1 MPTFSFFS
9 RARRARIS
17 FSVKSGS
24 AALSSTSH
32 CSCFFSRQRSWPVR
46 GMASTL
52 PVVVQRLIQRI
63 AVEAPRSSTRAA
75 SRALSP
81 LSTIETT
88 RTRRSFEYA
97 IEFGLHL
104 PSEAPESDLRARG
117 NPPVTEL
124 IHFGGKPLYSSGI
137 PGVAS
142 RKDLSADQVSIP
154 LVLDRHAPAP
164 CVPTKTTAN
173 PACPGP
179 AREGAAS
186 AEPCPPGALLRPHNC
201 LRCRQDISSTRPAS
215 GDARQ

>member
-24 AALSSTSH
+24 AALSSSSH
-32 CSCFFSRQRSWPVR
+32 CSCFFSRERSWPVR

-124 IHFGGKPLYSSGI
+124 IHFGGKPLYVPKVAEMLDFNLWTFNSRVFPGI
-137 PGVAS
+137 DHMPVRRG
-142 RKDLSADQVSIP
+142 
-154 LVLDRHAPAP
+154 DR
-164 CVPTKTTAN
+164 V
-173 PACPGP
+173 
-179 AREGAAS
+179 
-186 AEPCPPGALLRPHNC
+186 
-201 LRCRQDISSTRPAS
+201 
-215 GDARQ
+215 